1 MWMYLSP
8 LTIDQEVEEDEEN
21 IKRVLPVMPTT
32 RRKQKLEARVGGPD
46 YMAKE
51 SVNIDTAR
59 VKIQCNNNKETTWI
73 KKKKQNKMRKRKRK
87 S

>member
-1 MWMYLSP
+1 MYLSL

-59 VKIQCNNNKETTWI
+59 VKIQCNLNMEKTCKHNKIAEDRVMQHGEQ
-73 KKKKQNKMRKRKRK
+73 KG
-87 S
+87 

>member
-73 KKKKQNKMRKRKRK
+73 KKK
-87 S
+87 